1 MNGAG
6 STRRN
11 TTTIFGAGHVE
22 HIPEH
27 PQQRHGWLCIYGVLL
42 TIDSKYHRIK
52 CLITQ
57 VNNLR
62 SDNDKNVLIE
72 FIEYEEM
79 INYAGLSSIKSVQ
92 NLIDLN

>member
-1 MNGAG
+1 M
-6 STRRN
+6 
-11 TTTIFGAGHVE
+11 
-22 HIPEH
+22 
-27 PQQRHGWLCIYGVLL
+27 